1 MHRIDNP
8 TAATAL
14 PTPKPL
20 GPEGYFT
27 AGNVNVGQ
35 SATIVEFDWL
45 NTMQE
50 ELMSIVLRGG
60 LTSDK
65 ADNTQVLKALA
76 NLFTGAYAQITS
88 SQSLLV
94 PPWSTQIAFRLVGAG
109 GGGAHCQ
116 TTGTDYR
123 SGGGGGSGGYSEAQ
137 RPVTPGSLLTAVIG
151 VGGVQEAQGSAT
163 SLAFPGQWTVTC
175 NGGQPSLWDLPN
187 NSHGGIGG
195 TATGGD
201 LNSYGNFGGD
211 GQAVGE
217 TTVSATG
224 YGGPGPWGGGVRAG
238 QPGAP
243 QAGVPG
249 AGPPGLGPGAGGG
262 GVYDNLNTNN
272 YYYGGT
278 GAGGLIQYRWLP

>member
-8 TAATAL
+8 SAATAL

-20 GPEGYFT
+20 GPEGFFT
-27 AGNVNVGQ
+27 PGNVNVGQ

-45 NTMQE
+45 NTIQE

-65 ADNTQVLKALA
+65 ADNTQLLKALS
-76 NLFTGAYAQITS
+76 NLFNSATVQITA
-88 SQSLLV
+88 SQSILV
-94 PPWSTQIAFRLVGAG
+94 PPWATQIAFRMVGAG

-116 TTGTDYR
+116 TTGTNYR
-123 SGGGGGSGGYSEAQ
+123 SGGGGGSGAYAEAQ

-151 VGGVQEAQGSAT
+151 VGGPQETAGTAT
-163 SLAFPGQWTVTC
+163 SLAFPGQWTVSAD
-175 NGGQPSLWDLPN
+175 GGQPSLWDAPD

-195 TATGGD
+195 AAAGGD

-211 GQAVGE
+211 GQAQGE

-224 YGGPGPWGGGVRAG
+224 YGGTGFWGGGVRAG
-238 QPGAP
+238 QASSPG
-243 QAGVPG
+243 QS
-249 AGPPGLGPGAGGG
+249 GPPGLGPGAGGG
-262 GVYDNLNTNN
+262 GVYDNLNSNN
-272 YYYGGT
+272 YYNG
-278 GAGGLIQYRWLP
+278 GAGANGLIQYRWLP